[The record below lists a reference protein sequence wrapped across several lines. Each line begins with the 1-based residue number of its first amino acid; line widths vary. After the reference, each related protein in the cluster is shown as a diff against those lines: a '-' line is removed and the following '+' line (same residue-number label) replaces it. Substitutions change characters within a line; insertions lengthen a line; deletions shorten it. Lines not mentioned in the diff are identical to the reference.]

1 MRIISGK
8 FRRRALLSPPLVTRP
23 TSDRTRESIFN
34 ILYSL
39 DRDLLE
45 GALVLDA
52 FAGSGALG
60 LEALSRG
67 AAHVTFWEK
76 NTDVIRTLKENI
88 AALGV
93 MSHCSVRMGDAMTPP
108 KALYPATLVFLD
120 PPYDQALEMPCLA
133 ALSTQGWIQPQTLI
147 VLETSAK
154 RALNLPQNATL
165 IHQRRSGAALVSFLR
180 LTLDG
185 RDAP

>member
-1 MRIISGK
+1 MRIIAGK
-8 FRRRALLSPPLVTRP
+8 FRHRKLLSPPRVTRP

-39 DRDLLE
+39 DKSLME

-67 AAHVTFWEK
+67 AAHATFLEK
-76 NTDVIRTLKENI
+76 DNRVIQVLKENI
-88 AALGV
+88 AALDV
-93 MSHCSVRMGDAMTPP
+93 MPHCSLYIGDSMKPP
-108 KALYPATLVFLD
+108 RAPSPVTLVFLD
-120 PPYDQALEMPCLA
+120 PPYDQAVEMPCLA
-133 ALSTQGWIQPQTLI
+133 ALSTQGWICPQTLI

-154 RALNLPQNATL
+154 RTLDLPPNARV
-165 IHQRRSGAALVSFLR
+165 IKQCRYGATFVSFLYF
-180 LTLDG
+180 TPDG
-185 RDAP
+185 KDAP